1 MDNNKLHA
9 TALCHVLQASSLSKY
24 QSDISYIWGELYRLN
39 SNLFVL
45 ERILQFR
52 SDLFLEPMK
61 MNFFNLVTISLTHDS
76 CLIVTKLVTDS
87 GGDTLTLSKFHNYVE
102 QNILPE
108 IKCAFN
114 ESCGK
119 VDFKKTIQIVQ
130 DKIEPLR
137 DTNGLIII
145 WSL

>member
-1 MDNNKLHA
+1 
-9 TALCHVLQASSLSKY
+9 
-24 QSDISYIWGELYRLN
+24 
-39 SNLFVL
+39 
-45 ERILQFR
+45 
-52 SDLFLEPMK
+52 MK